1 MSASFTPDY
10 LPAIHDA
17 HSDPARLEALYREAR
32 GAGAGAAD
40 RFRAALLAS
49 YGEFPGNPLYA
60 AWFYRLQ
67 QPAVETHPRPAADWW
82 LAIPISILLG
92 LVYFALSDPRW
103 VVARGIPYLAILWA
117 PLAALAILWFV
128 TLAARGRVSTGHPY
142 LRAALLSVGLI
153 ALTAYVLYI
162 GRTASTDVANVYLTL
177 MALHVPLLAGC
188 AVGLT
193 LLGWR
198 SSSADRFGFLT
209 KSVEVIAT
217 AGVAAIAGGIFVG
230 LTYGIF
236 SAIGVELDSLV
247 TRLLLAGGAGLIP
260 VLAVAAVYD
269 PRLALHAQDFRRGF
283 ARLLAI
289 LMRALLPL
297 TLLVLVIYLA
307 VIPFNFTQPFTN
319 RDVLIV
325 FNVLLFA
332 ILALLVGVTPISPD
346 GVAAPFAGWLRAG
359 IAVLAALVIL
369 VSLYALAAVLYRTFN
384 AHLLTMN
391 RAVVIG
397 WNVIN
402 IAILGTLLAG
412 QLRRGRSAAG
422 ASASA
427 GAGWI
432 ARAQGA
438 FKLGTAAYLA
448 WALLLALAL
457 PWALPA

>member
-1 MSASFTPDY
+1 MSVPPSSASPTLDY
-10 LPAIHDA
+10 LATIHDA
-17 HSDPARLEALYREAR
+17 HSDPERLEALYQGAR
-32 GAGAGAAD
+32 GAGTGAVD
-40 RFRAALLAS
+40 HFREALLAS
-49 YGEFPGNPLYA
+49 YREFPGNPLYA

-67 QPAVETHPRPAADWW
+67 QAPAAGAGAGRASPANWS
-82 LAIPISILLG
+82 LAIPISIVLG
-92 LVYFALSDPRW
+92 LVYFALSDPAWR
-103 VVARGIPYLAILWA
+103 VARGIPYLALLWA
-117 PLAALAILWFV
+117 PLAALAIMWFV
-128 TLAARGRVSTGHPY
+128 TLASRRGYV
-142 LRAALLSVGLI
+142 RAALLSVGLI

-162 GRTASTDVANVYLTL
+162 SQTISTDAANVYLTL
-177 MALHVPLLAGC
+177 MALNVPLLAGC
-188 AVGLT
+188 SVGLAV
-193 LLGWR
+193 LGWR
-198 SSSADRFGFLT
+198 SSAADRFGFLT
-209 KSVEVIAT
+209 KSIEVIAT

-236 SAIGVELDSLV
+236 SAIGVELNSLV
-247 TRLLLAGGAGLIP
+247 TRLLVAGGGGLIP

-269 PRLALHAQDFRRGF
+269 PRLAPHAQEFRRGF

-307 VIPFNFTQPFTN
+307 VIPFNFAQPFTN

-332 ILALLVGVTPISPD
+332 ILALLVGVTPAGLDDVP
-346 GVAAPFAGWLRAG
+346 AQLAGWLRAG
-359 IAVLAALVIL
+359 IAALAVLVVLVC
-369 VSLYALAAVLYRTFN
+369 LYALAAVLYRTFN

-402 IAILGTLLAG
+402 IAILLVLLAG
-412 QLRRGRSAAG
+412 QLRPGS
-422 ASASA
+422 
-427 GAGWI
+427 GWI

-438 FKLGTAAYLA
+438 FKLGSTAYLA

>member
-1 MSASFTPDY
+1 MSVPPSASPTLDY
-10 LPAIHDA
+10 LAAIHDA
-17 HSDPARLEALYREAR
+17 HSDPARLEALYQEAR
-32 GAGAGAAD
+32 GSGGASAGASE
-40 RFRAALLAS
+40 RFREALLAS
-49 YGEFPGNPLYA
+49 YNEFPGNPLYA

-67 QPAVETHPRPAADWW
+67 YAPASAVGVRPAAPANWS
-82 LAIPISILLG
+82 LAIPISIVLG
-92 LVYFALSDPRW
+92 LVYFALSDLTWR
-103 VVARGIPYLAILWA
+103 VARGIPYLALLWA

-128 TLAARGRVSTGHPY
+128 TLAARRGYV
-142 LRAALLSVGLI
+142 RATLLSVGLI
-153 ALTAYVLYI
+153 ALTAYVLAI
-162 GRTASTDVANVYLTL
+162 GQTVSADAANVYLTL
-177 MALHVPLLAGC
+177 MVLHVPLLAGC
-188 AVGLT
+188 AIGLAV
-193 LLGWR
+193 LGWR
-198 SSSADRFGFLT
+198 SSAADRFGFLT
-209 KSVEVIAT
+209 KSIEVIAT

-236 SAIGVELDSLV
+236 SAIGVELNSLV
-247 TRLLLAGGAGLIP
+247 TRLLVAGGGGLIP

-269 PRLALHAQDFRRGF
+269 PRLAPHAQEFRRGF

-297 TLLVLVIYLA
+297 TLLVLVVYLA
-307 VIPFNFTQPFTN
+307 VIPFNFAQPFTN

-332 ILALLVGVTPISPD
+332 ILALLVGVTPAGPD
-346 GVAAPFAGWLRAG
+346 DVPVRLAGWLRAG
-359 IAVLAALVIL
+359 IAALAALVIL

-402 IAILGTLLAG
+402 IAILLALLVG
-412 QLRRGRSAAG
+412 QSRPGRP
-422 ASASA
+422 
-427 GAGWI
+427 GAGWV

-438 FKLGTAAYLA
+438 FKLGSTAYLA

>member
-1 MSASFTPDY
+1 MGVPGASPLPDY

-17 HSDPARLEALYREAR
+17 HSDPERLEALYRTAR
-32 GAGAGAAD
+32 AGRPGDAD
-40 RFRAALLAS
+40 RFREALLAS
-49 YGEFPGNPLYA
+49 YREFPTNPLYA
-60 AWFYRLQ
+60 AWYYRLE
-67 QPAVETHPRPAADWW
+67 QPIAESGMVGRASAADWR
-82 LAIPISILLG
+82 LAIPISIVLG
-92 LVYFALSDPRW
+92 LIYFALSDPSW
-103 VVARGIPYLAILWA
+103 TVVRHVPYLAILWA

-128 TLAARGRVSTGHPY
+128 ALAARRGYP
-142 LRAALLSVGLI
+142 RAAIVSAALI
-153 ALTAYVLYI
+153 ALTAYVLYVAQVVSS
-162 GRTASTDVANVYLTL
+162 TAANVYLTL
-177 MALHVPLLAGC
+177 MVLHVPLLAGC
-188 AVGLT
+188 AVGLAV
-193 LLGWR
+193 LGWR
-198 SSSADRFGFLT
+198 SSAADRFGFLT
-209 KSVEVIAT
+209 KSIEVIAT

-236 SAIGVELDSLV
+236 SAIGVQLGDLV
-247 TRLLLAGGAGLIP
+247 TRLLLAGGGGLIP

-269 PRLALHAQDFRRGF
+269 PRPAPHAQEFRRGF

-332 ILALLVGVTPISPD
+332 ILALLVGVTPAVPD
-346 GVAAPFAGWLRAG
+346 GIAAPFARWLRVG
-359 IAVLAALVIL
+359 IVALAALVAL
-369 VSLYALAAVLYRTFN
+369 VSLYALSAVLYRTVT

-397 WNVIN
+397 WNAIN
-402 IAILGTLLAG
+402 ITILLMLLAG
-412 QLRRGRSAAG
+412 QLRRNHSGSG
-422 ASASA
+422 AS
-427 GAGWI
+427 WV

-438 FKLGTAAYLA
+438 FKLGTTAYLV

-457 PWALPA
+457 PWVLPA